1 MESRLHWRLDGVMNE
16 DQNRTRMETAP
27 HKLSLLKHMA
37 LNALQKEGSKG
48 STRGKFKLASRGNA
62 YLIKLLEMC

>member
-1 MESRLHWRLDGVMNE
+1 
-16 DQNRTRMETAP
+16 METAP
-27 HKLSLLKHMA
+27 HKLAVLKHMA